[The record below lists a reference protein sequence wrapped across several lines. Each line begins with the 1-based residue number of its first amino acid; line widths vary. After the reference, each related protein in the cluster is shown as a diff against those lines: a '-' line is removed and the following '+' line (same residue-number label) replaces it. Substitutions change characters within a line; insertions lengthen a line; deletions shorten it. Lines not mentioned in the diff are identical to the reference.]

1 MEDEARIGN
10 WNCCLLL
17 SYSYHQ
23 CAVTC
28 PSFLDCLN
36 LPKTSWLKRSR
47 TLLSDTMPSRR
58 ASSATATEHGDAA
71 SGASSS
77 NAATTEYDE
86 AVANLQTMLA
96 RLGGDFEPNAPRT
109 LIEEASLAVIIDWAA
124 PSQSEPLY
132 NEDALLRSNKLWKV
146 ITTDKEGHAKDLD
159 LFLTWARRVVAIRED
174 VLQDRKSLGTATEHA
189 PHVPVLSEDEVQECY
204 RLMGQQLLE
213 NDLLPH
219 QMNDRKYIVR
229 FTERGRVQLSTF
241 QRSFTDNMLRKFL
254 GDKKVAMYIWTNGL
268 PMLFDRPMLLH
279 RTATEH
285 SETLDMLQS
294 TMDDALRWYAA
305 LARSIVQYEARPELE
320 VRRELG
326 AKKKVHGSRC
336 DGKLSRQP
344 TGPCGKAGHSFSG
357 GTREREHGMTCPRR
371 NKRPW
376 NDMRRA
382 RLRKKGKSIF

>member
-1 MEDEARIGN
+1 
-10 WNCCLLL
+10 
-17 SYSYHQ
+17 
-23 CAVTC
+23 
-28 PSFLDCLN
+28 
-36 LPKTSWLKRSR
+36 
-47 TLLSDTMPSRR
+47 MPSRR

-326 AKKKVHGSRC
+326 AKKKGAQQQMRRKALQAANRAMRQGRTLLQRRDS
-336 DGKLSRQP
+336 GKRTWDDMSPQEQETLERYE
-344 TGPCGKAGHSFSG
+344 TGK
-357 GTREREHGMTCPRR
+357 TKKEREKHLLKDRQTFRGT
-371 NKRPW
+371 
-376 NDMRRA
+376 
-382 RLRKKGKSIF
+382 L